1 MTAVDR
7 LTLTVTV
14 IKLRPQGGGEHK
26 PMRRHLFQHLVLIT
40 NQIDP

>member
-14 IKLRPQGGGEHK
+14 IKLRPQGGEHK